1 MTSQR
6 QNDVQEPAHRPA
18 GRDGKAAPEPSE
30 QTKHLLDLAGRML
43 LIRAFEER
51 CVELYSSGTIRGF
64 IHLYIGEEAVAV
76 GVNAA
81 LSPDDAVV
89 STYREH
95 GHALARGVPPEAVM
109 AEMYGKATG
118 CSHGRG
124 GSMHLFDA
132 GRRFYGGNAIVGGG
146 LPIAAGLAL
155 ADKMTDRS
163 RITCC
168 FFGDGAVAEGEFHET
183 ANLAAL
189 WDLPLLLVCENNLY
203 AMGTPLAHEHAQTDL
218 AMRAASYG
226 MPAWAVDGMDVVAVE
241 KAARRAVDGVL
252 AGNGPHF
259 LEMRTYRFRAHSMYD
274 PDRYRDKAEI
284 EHWRERDPIPLLMRR
299 LPAGAADLQEMT
311 ERATA
316 AVDRAVKAAEEA
328 PVEPVADLLRFVT
341 HEGT

>member
-1 MTSQR
+1 MTSAR
-6 QNDVQEPAHRPA
+6 QNDVQEPAHPRA
-18 GRDGKAAPEPSE
+18 DRDGEAATEPSE
-30 QTKHLLDLAGRML
+30 QTKHLLDLAGQML

-51 CVELYSSGTIRGF
+51 CVELYSSGAIRGF

-124 GSMHLFDA
+124 GSMNLFDA

-155 ADKMTDRS
+155 ADKMADRS
-163 RITCC
+163 RVTCC

-241 KAARRAVDGVL
+241 KAARRAVDGIL

-284 EHWRERDPIPLLMRR
+284 ERWRERDPIPLLMRR
-299 LPAGAADLQEMT
+299 LPAGTADLPEMT

-316 AVDRAVKAAEEA
+316 AVDRAVKAAQEA

-341 HEGT
+341 HEGA

>member
-1 MTSQR
+1 MTSAR
-6 QNDVQEPAHRPA
+6 QNDVQEPAHPRA
-18 GRDGKAAPEPSE
+18 DRDGEAAPEPSE
-30 QTKHLLDLAGRML
+30 QTKHLLDLAGQML

-51 CVELYSSGTIRGF
+51 CVELYSSGAIRGF

-155 ADKMTDRS
+155 ADKMADRS
-163 RITCC
+163 RVTCC

-241 KAARRAVDGVL
+241 KAARRAVDGIL

-284 EHWRERDPIPLLMRR
+284 ERWRERDPIPLLMRR
-299 LPAGAADLQEMT
+299 LPAGTADLPEMT

-316 AVDRAVKAAEEA
+316 AVDRAVKAAQEA

-341 HEGT
+341 HEGA

>member
-1 MTSQR
+1 MTSAR
-6 QNDVQEPAHRPA
+6 QNDVQEPAHPRA
-18 GRDGKAAPEPSE
+18 ERDGEAATEPSE
-30 QTKHLLDLAGRML
+30 QTKHLLDLAGQML

-51 CVELYSSGTIRGF
+51 CVELYSSGAIRGF

-155 ADKMTDRS
+155 ADKMADRS
-163 RITCC
+163 RVTCC

-241 KAARRAVDGVL
+241 KAARRAVDGIL

-284 EHWRERDPIPLLMRR
+284 ERWRERDPIPLLMRR
-299 LPAGAADLQEMT
+299 LPAGTADLPEMT

-316 AVDRAVKAAEEA
+316 AVDRAVKAAQEA

-341 HEGT
+341 HEGA

>member
-1 MTSQR
+1 MTSAR
-6 QNDVQEPAHRPA
+6 QNDVQEPAHPRA
-18 GRDGKAAPEPSE
+18 ERDGEAAPEPSE
-30 QTKHLLDLAGRML
+30 QTKHLLDLAGQML

-51 CVELYSSGTIRGF
+51 CVELYSSGAIRGF

-155 ADKMTDRS
+155 ADKMAARS
-163 RITCC
+163 RVTCC

-241 KAARRAVDGVL
+241 KAARRAVDGIL

-284 EHWRERDPIPLLMRR
+284 ERWRERDPIPLLMRR
-299 LPAGAADLQEMT
+299 FPTGTADLPEMT

-316 AVDRAVKAAEEA
+316 AVDRAVKAAQEA

-341 HEGT
+341 HEGA